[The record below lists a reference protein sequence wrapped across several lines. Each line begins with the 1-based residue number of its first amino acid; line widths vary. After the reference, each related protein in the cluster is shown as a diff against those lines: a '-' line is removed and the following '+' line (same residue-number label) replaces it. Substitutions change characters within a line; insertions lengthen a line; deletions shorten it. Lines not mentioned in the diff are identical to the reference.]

1 MKLKLIM
8 LPAALLLGA
17 CAHTSAPNAQKAAP
31 EMLQADGAADFDARD
46 LSVSKNRAV
55 LDAERTAVAR
65 VAELYI
71 DETAKAE
78 KYSTLESGM
87 LGSPQLYV
95 SKHKVL
101 SEGRDGASYRVRLKV
116 WVYHA
121 RIASE
126 LRALNLSGPAAT
138 APRAAFVLRGA
149 AAPAFSAAFR
159 EAFAKRSQIK
169 VEAFPFAGDAA
180 AASLPEAALLAAA
193 SSSGADLLFAA
204 SASASASGAGL
215 NTGFY
220 PSKSE
225 AAVKVYDART
235 GKTLLELSSQANA
248 IDSSE
253 AASFAKALASAGELL
268 AQQAAAKSDRLL
280 KPQASLKLKIGN
292 IDGIETLEKLKAQL
306 LKLDVKGL
314 RLESYDSGEAL
325 FDVSPRSP
333 DAQEFAS
340 AVLRG
345 DSLGLELEGT
355 NAQEV
360 SFSLQR

>member
-1 MKLKLIM
+1 MKLKLLIA
-8 LPAALLLGA
+8 PAVLLLGA
-17 CAHTSAPNAQKAAP
+17 CAHTQAPNALKAAP
-31 EMLQADGAADFDARD
+31 EMLLADGAADFDARD
-46 LSVSKNRAV
+46 LAASKNRAV

-78 KYSTLESGM
+78 KYSALENGM
-87 LGSPQLYV
+87 FKSPQLYV
-95 SKHKVL
+95 ARQKVV

-116 WVYHA
+116 WVYQA

-126 LRALNLSGPAAT
+126 LRALDLSGPAAS
-138 APRAAFVLRGA
+138 APRAAFVQRGA
-149 AAPAFSAAFR
+149 VAPAFSAAFR

-169 VEAFPFAGDAA
+169 IEDFPFSGDAA
-180 AASLPEAALLAAA
+180 AATLPEAALLSAA

-220 PSKSE
+220 PSRAE

-235 GKTLLELSSQANA
+235 GKVLLELSSQANA

-253 AASFAKALASAGELL
+253 AASSAKALASAGELL
-268 AQQAAAKSDRLL
+268 AQETAAKADRLL
-280 KPQASLKLKIGN
+280 KPEVSLKLKIRN
-292 IDGIETLEKLKAQL
+292 IDGIETLEKLKTQL

-314 RLESYDSGEAL
+314 RLESFGSGEAV

-333 DAQEFAS
+333 DSQEFAS

-345 DSLGLELEGT
+345 DSLGLELDGT

>member
-17 CAHTSAPNAQKAAP
+17 CAHAPAPNAQKAAP
-31 EMLQADGAADFDARD
+31 EMLLAEGSAAFDARD
-46 LSVSKNRAV
+46 LAASRGRAV

-78 KYSTLESGM
+78 KYAALENG
-87 LGSPQLYV
+87 LLKNPQLYV
-95 SKHKVL
+95 ARHKIL
-101 SEGRDGASYRVRLKV
+101 SEGRDGVSYRVSLKT

-126 LRALNLSGPAAT
+126 LRGLNLAGPVAA
-138 APRAAFVLRGA
+138 APRAALVQRGA
-149 AAPAFSAAFR
+149 AAPAFTSAFR
-159 EAFAKRSQIK
+159 EAFSKRSQIK
-169 VEAFPFAGDAA
+169 LEDFSFTRDEASAALPEPALLSAA
-180 AASLPEAALLAAA
+180 AA
-193 SSSGADLLFAA
+193 SGADLLLAA
-204 SASASASGAGL
+204 SASVSASGAGL

-220 PSKSE
+220 PSRSE
-225 AAVKVYDART
+225 ASVKVYDART
-235 GKTLLELSSQANA
+235 GKALLELSSQANA
-248 IDSSE
+248 IDPSE
-253 AASFAKALASAGELL
+253 AASFSKALASAGELL
-268 AQQAAAKSDRLL
+268 AQETAAKADRLL
-280 KPQASLKLKIGN
+280 KPEAGLKLKIKN
-292 IDGIETLEKLKAQL
+292 LDGLETLEKLKAQL
-306 LKLDVKGL
+306 LKLDVNGL

-325 FDVSPRSP
+325 FDVAPRSP

-355 NAQEV
+355 SAQEV
-360 SFSLQR
+360 VFSLQR